1 MNWGKGIV
9 GGMIVFMLFII
20 AMSVYMFMAPEDQ
33 YDHQYYEKGLN
44 FDKFYNK
51 EAQVVKDHAQPVIK
65 ISGGIITLTFDQS
78 AKGTIT
84 FMRPSNDAMDKTYN
98 IDGKEAQF
106 PVVLVG
112 KGQWQFVFDWVS
124 NNKAYLYQK
133 EVYLK

>member
-1 MNWGKGIV
+1 
-9 GGMIVFMLFII
+9 
-20 AMSVYMFMAPEDQ
+20 MFMAPEDQ

-65 ISGGIITLTFDQS
+65 ISGGIITLTFDQP

-106 PVVLVG
+106 PVILVG